1 MCIRDRSYTTALSFP
16 FFGEGIV
23 FVTEFYGNHRRW
35 CYYLLR
41 SISKTDHSAK
51 SAVPGVDRKD
61 LHDIYVVRPSETEQA
76 KISGFLDSHL
86 LDLDNVMRRVEKET
100 DLMREYRTRL
110 IADVV
115 TGKVDVRAAAL
126 PAEIDE
132 ADEPLDTG
140 DGEAE
145 GLGEDA
151 TNDGEVDEE

>member
-1 MCIRDRSYTTALSFP
+1 SLSYTTALSFP

-86 LDLDNVMRRVEKET
+86 LDLDNVMRRVEKEI

-115 TGKVDVRAAAL
+115 TGKVDVRAVAAAL
-126 PAEIDE
+126 PAELDE
-132 ADEPLDTG
+132 PGEPLD
-140 DGEAE
+140 EAE
-145 GLGEDA
+145 AEEADLDDAPEDDAGE
-151 TNDGEVDEE
+151 EE